1 VGNLPTLAIQRN
13 AKMPKV
19 LVSDDLSETAVQI
32 FRDRGVEVDY
42 LPKLGKEK
50 DALAAAIG
58 QYDGLA
64 IRSATKVTEKL
75 LASATNLKVIGRA
88 GIGVDNVDIP
98 AASKKG
104 VIVMNTPFGNSI
116 TTAEHAIAMM
126 FAVARQIPE
135 ANASTH
141 AGKWEKSKFM
151 GVELY
156 NKTLG
161 VIGAGNIGGIV
172 CDRAVGLHMKVMAY
186 DPFLSDDRAKQL
198 GVHKV
203 DLDELLHRADFI
215 TLHVPLTDKTRNIL
229 SAENLAKTKKGV
241 RIINCARGGLI
252 DEAALKAALDS
263 GHVAGAALDVFEV
276 EPATENPLFNHP
288 NVVCTPHL
296 GAATTEAQENVALQV
311 AEQMSDYLLTGAV
324 QNALNMPNV
333 TAEEAAVMG
342 PWIKLASHLGSF
354 IGQMTDEPI
363 KAINILYDGSVAAMN
378 LAALNQAVIAGVLK
392 AQNPDVNLVSAPVVA
407 KEKGIQ
413 LSTTRQDQTGIFEA
427 YIKVTMVTD
436 KRERSVAGTC
446 FSDGKPRFI
455 QIKGINIDAE
465 IGAHM
470 LYTTNEDVPGII
482 GLLGMAMGKN
492 NVNIANFTLGRSG
505 VGQDAIAILYLDQ
518 PIDPKVIETLEGTG
532 MFQQVKALQFEV
544 S

>member
-1 VGNLPTLAIQRN
+1 
-13 AKMPKV
+13 MPKV
-19 LVSDDLSETAVQI
+19 LVSDELSETAVQI

-42 LPKLGKEK
+42 MPQLGKDK
-50 DALAAAIG
+50 DALAAVIE

-64 IRSATKVTEKL
+64 IRSATKATEKL
-75 LASATNLKVIGRA
+75 LEKATRLKVIGRA

-104 VIVMNTPFGNSI
+104 IIVMNTPFGNSI

-126 FAVARQIPE
+126 FAVARQLPE
-135 ANASTH
+135 ASVSTH
-141 AGKWEKSKFM
+141 AGKWEKSRFM
-151 GVELY
+151 GVELF

-172 CDRAVGLHMKVMAY
+172 CDRAVGLHMKVVAY
-186 DPFLSDDRAKQL
+186 DPFLSEERAKAM
-198 GVHKV
+198 GVTKV
-203 DLDELLHRADFI
+203 DLDELLARSDFI

-229 SAENLAKTKKGV
+229 SRENLAKTKKGV

-252 DEAALKAALDS
+252 DEVALADALTA

-276 EPATENPLFNHP
+276 EPAKESPLFNMP
-288 NVVCTPHL
+288 NVVVTPHL
-296 GAATTEAQENVALQV
+296 GASTTEAQENVALQV

-324 QNALNMPNV
+324 QNALNMPSV

-342 PWIKLASHLGSF
+342 PWIKLASHLGAF

-363 KAINILYDGSVAAMN
+363 KAINILYDGGVADMN
-378 LAALNQAVIAGVLK
+378 LQALNCAVIAGVMK
-392 AQNPDVNLVSAPVVA
+392 ATNPDVNLVSAPVVA
-407 KEKGIQ
+407 RERGIQ
-413 LSTTRQDQTGIFEA
+413 VSTTRQDKTGVFDA
-427 YIKVTMVTD
+427 YIKVTMVTE
-436 KRERSVAGTC
+436 KRERSIAGTC

-482 GLLGMAMGKN
+482 GLLGMTMGKN
-492 NVNIANFTLGRSG
+492 GVNIANFTLGRSG
-505 VGQDAIAILYLDQ
+505 VGQEAIAILYLDQ
-518 PIDPKVIETLEGTG
+518 AIDPKVIATLEGTG
-532 MFQQVKALQFEV
+532 MFSQVKALQFDV
-544 S
+544 A

>member
-1 VGNLPTLAIQRN
+1 MA
-13 AKMPKV
+13 PKV
-19 LVSDDLSETAVQI
+19 LVSDELSETAVQI
-32 FRDRGVEVDY
+32 FRDRGLEVDY
-42 LPKLGKEK
+42 LPKLGRDK
-50 DALAAAIG
+50 DALAAVID

-64 IRSATKVTEKL
+64 IRSTTKVTEKL
-75 LASATNLKVIGRA
+75 LAGASRLKVVGRA

-126 FAVARQIPE
+126 FAVARQLPE
-135 ANASTH
+135 ANASTQ
-141 AGKWEKSKFM
+141 AGKWEKSRFM
-151 GVELY
+151 GVELF

-172 CDRAVGLHMKVMAY
+172 CDRAVGLQMKVVAY
-186 DPFLSDDRAKQL
+186 DPFLSEERARQM
-198 GVHKV
+198 GVTKV
-203 DLDELLHRADFI
+203 DLDDLLARADFI

-229 SAENLAKTKKGV
+229 SAQNIARTKKGV

-252 DEAALKAALDS
+252 DEAALAEALKS
-263 GHVAGAALDVFEV
+263 GHVAGAALDVFET
-276 EPATENPLFNHP
+276 EPAVENPLFNLP

-296 GAATTEAQENVALQV
+296 GASTTEAQENVALQV
-311 AEQMSDYLLTGAV
+311 AEQMADFLLTGAV

-342 PWIKLASHLGSF
+342 PWIRLASHLGSF

-363 KAINILYDGSVAAMN
+363 KAINILYDGTVAAMN
-378 LAALNQAVIAGVLK
+378 LAALNQAVIAWVLK
-392 AQNPDVNLVSAPVVA
+392 AHNPDVNLVSAPVVA
-407 KEKGIQ
+407 KDKGIQ
-413 LSTTRQDQTGIFEA
+413 ISTTRQEKTGVFDA

-436 KRERSVAGTC
+436 SRERSVAGTC

-482 GLLGMAMGKN
+482 GLLGMTMGRN

-518 PIDPKVIETLEGTG
+518 PLDPKVIATLEGTG
-532 MFQQVKALQFEV
+532 MFNQVKALQFEV
-544 S
+544 G

>member
-1 VGNLPTLAIQRN
+1 MRTIRTHRMIP
-13 AKMPKV
+13 MPKV
-19 LVSDDLSETAVQI
+19 LVSDELSETAVQI

-42 LPKLGKEK
+42 LPKLGKDK
-50 DALAAAIG
+50 DALLAVID

-64 IRSATKVTEKL
+64 IRSATKATEKL
-75 LASATNLKVIGRA
+75 LEKATRLKVIGRA

-151 GVELY
+151 GVELF

-172 CDRAVGLHMKVMAY
+172 CDRAVGLHMKVIAY
-186 DPFLSDDRAKQL
+186 DPFLSEDRAKQL

-203 DLDELLHRADFI
+203 ELEDLLHRADFI

-229 SAENLAKTKKGV
+229 SRENLAKTKKGV

-252 DEAALKAALDS
+252 DEAALLDALNS
-263 GHVAGAALDVFEV
+263 GQVAGAALDVFEV
-276 EPATENPLFNHP
+276 EPATESPLFNHP

-333 TAEEAAVMG
+333 TAEEATVMG
-342 PWIKLASHLGSF
+342 PWIRLASHLGSF

-363 KAINILYDGSVAAMN
+363 KAINILYDGSVASMN

-392 AQNPDVNLVSAPVVA
+392 TQNPDVNLVSAPVVA

-413 LSTTRQDQTGIFEA
+413 ISTTRQEKTGVFDA

-482 GLLGMAMGKN
+482 GLLGMTMGRN

-518 PIDPKVIETLEGTG
+518 RIDPKVIETLESTG
-532 MFQQVKALQFEV
+532 MFSQVKALQFEV
-544 S
+544 A

>member
-1 VGNLPTLAIQRN
+1 MAPR
-13 AKMPKV
+13 V
-19 LVSDDLSETAVQI
+19 LVSDELSETAVQI
-32 FRDRGVEVDY
+32 FRDRGIEVDY
-42 LPKLGKEK
+42 LPKLGKDKE
-50 DALAAAIG
+50 ALAAVIG

-64 IRSATKVTEKL
+64 IRSATKATEKL
-75 LASATNLKVIGRA
+75 LAAATRLKVIGRA

-98 AASKKG
+98 AASRKG

-126 FAVARQIPE
+126 FAVARQLPE
-135 ANASTH
+135 ANASTQ
-141 AGKWEKSKFM
+141 AGKWEKSRFM
-151 GVELY
+151 GVELF

-172 CDRAVGLHMKVMAY
+172 CNRAVGLHMKVVAY
-186 DPFLSDDRAKQL
+186 DPFLSDERAKAL
-198 GVHKV
+198 GVTKV
-203 DLDELLHRADFI
+203 ELDELLTRADFI

-229 SAENLAKTKKGV
+229 SAEALAKTKRGV

-252 DEAALKAALDS
+252 DEAALVAALKS
-263 GHVAGAALDVFEV
+263 GQVAGAALDVFEV
-276 EPATENPLFNHP
+276 EPATESPLFGLP

-333 TAEEAAVMG
+333 TAEEAVVMG
-342 PWIKLASHLGSF
+342 PWIKLAAHLGAF
-354 IGQMTDEPI
+354 IGQMTEEPI
-363 KAINILYDGSVAAMN
+363 KAINILYDGTVAEMN
-378 LAALNQAVIAGVLK
+378 LAALNQAVIAGVMK
-392 AQNPDVNLVSAPVVA
+392 TANPDVNLVSAPVLA
-407 KEKGIQ
+407 KERGIQ
-413 LSTTRQDQTGIFEA
+413 ISTTRQEKSGVFDA

-465 IGAHM
+465 IGSHM
-470 LYTTNEDVPGII
+470 LYTTNDDVPGII
-482 GLLGMAMGKN
+482 GLLGMTMSKN
-492 NVNIANFTLGRSG
+492 AVNIANFTLGRSG
-505 VGQDAIAILYLDQ
+505 IGKDAIAILYLDQ
-518 PIDPKVIETLEGTG
+518 AIDPRVVATLEATG

-544 S
+544 

>member
-1 VGNLPTLAIQRN
+1 VT
-13 AKMPKV
+13 KV
-19 LVSDDLSETAVQI
+19 ELDDL
-32 FRDRGVEVDY
+32 
-42 LPKLGKEK
+42 
-50 DALAAAIG
+50 LA
-58 QYDGLA
+58 
-64 IRSATKVTEKL
+64 
-75 LASATNLKVIGRA
+75 
-88 GIGVDNVDIP
+88 
-98 AASKKG
+98 
-104 VIVMNTPFGNSI
+104 
-116 TTAEHAIAMM
+116 
-126 FAVARQIPE
+126 
-135 ANASTH
+135 
-141 AGKWEKSKFM
+141 
-151 GVELY
+151 
-156 NKTLG
+156 
-161 VIGAGNIGGIV
+161 
-172 CDRAVGLHMKVMAY
+172 
-186 DPFLSDDRAKQL
+186 
-198 GVHKV
+198 
-203 DLDELLHRADFI
+203 RADFI

-252 DEAALKAALDS
+252 DEAALLDALNS

-276 EPATENPLFNHP
+276 EPATNNPLFNQP

-296 GAATTEAQENVALQV
+296 GASTTEAQENVALQV

-342 PWIKLASHLGSF
+342 PWIKLASHLGAF

-363 KAINILYDGSVAAMN
+363 KAINILYDGTVAGMN
-378 LAALNQAVIAGVLK
+378 LAALNSAVIAGVLK
-392 AQNPDVNLVSAPVVA
+392 AHNPDVNLVSAPVVA
-407 KEKGIQ
+407 KERGIQ
-413 LSTTRQDQTGIFEA
+413 ISTTRQDKTGTFDA

-482 GLLGMAMGKN
+482 GLLGMTMGKN

-505 VGQDAIAILYLDQ
+505 VGQEAIAILYLDQ
-518 PIDPKVIETLEGTG
+518 QIDPKVIDTLESTG

-544 S
+544 A